1 MGDLL
6 SEMGDLEVK
15 FGILLVEVAHLCL
28 EEGDSL
34 GLMGLVDEE
43 LFVLE
48 LEVAELMV
56 DVSELLIEMGE
67 LLLEFGDCLV
77 GGNGLV
83 GDDVDGG
90 FAGAV

>member
-1 MGDLL
+1 
-6 SEMGDLEVK
+6 MGDLEVE

-28 EEGDSL
+28 QESDSL
-34 GLMGLVDEE
+34 GLVSLVDEE

-48 LEVAELMV
+48 LDVAELMLN
-56 DVSELLIEMGE
+56 VSELLIQVGE
-67 LLLEFGDCLV
+67 LLLEFGDGLV

-90 FAGAV
+90 FAGAVRISL